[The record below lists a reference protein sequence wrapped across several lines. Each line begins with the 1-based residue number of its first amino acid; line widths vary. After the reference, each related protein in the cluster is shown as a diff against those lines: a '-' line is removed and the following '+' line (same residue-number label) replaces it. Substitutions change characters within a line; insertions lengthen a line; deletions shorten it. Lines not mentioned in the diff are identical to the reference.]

1 MLVELSDINGWAVLV
16 AAAAGYAIGGV
27 WYAPPVFG
35 NKWMAALGKTRE
47 QLGDPVKPMVAQFF
61 LTLLIALVL
70 ALMVVRFGAVNWMEG
85 AVIGLVVSTGLIAAS
100 QLSDWMFC
108 GYPMKVYAIQVGF
121 KIVCYVAMGAILG
134 AWR

>member
-1 MLVELSDINGWAVLV
+1 MLVEIGDINGWAVLV
-16 AAAAGYAIGGV
+16 AALAGYAIGGI

-61 LTLLIALVL
+61 LTLVIALVL
-70 ALMVVRFGAVNWMEG
+70 AIMVVRFGAVNAREG
-85 AVIGLVVSTGLIAAS
+85 AVVGLFLSAGLIATS
-100 QLSDWMFC
+100 QLSEWMFC
-108 GYPMKVYAIQVGF
+108 GFSMKLYAIQVGF
-121 KIVCYVAMGAILG
+121 KIVGYTTMGAVLG